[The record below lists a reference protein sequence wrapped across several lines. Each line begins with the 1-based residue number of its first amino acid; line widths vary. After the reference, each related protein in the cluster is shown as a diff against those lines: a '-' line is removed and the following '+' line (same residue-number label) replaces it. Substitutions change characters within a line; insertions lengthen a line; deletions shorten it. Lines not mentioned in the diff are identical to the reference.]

1 MLKFIQN
8 TSILIAYN
16 YCDKVLFKNE
26 NQKEIIMIRVIL
38 FHDGMN
44 IRDEEK
50 EEYDVKD
57 KISICSDNLSDYNA
71 GVLALTADKLKG
83 LQQLLGNSDL
93 LWVEILNEMSFEY
106 A

>member
-1 MLKFIQN
+1 M
-8 TSILIAYN
+8 IAYN

-50 EEYDVKD
+50 KEYEVKD

>member
-1 MLKFIQN
+1 
-8 TSILIAYN
+8 LIAYN

-50 EEYDVKD
+50 EEYEVKD

>member
-1 MLKFIQN
+1 
-8 TSILIAYN
+8 
-16 YCDKVLFKNE
+16 
-26 NQKEIIMIRVIL
+26 MIRMIL

-50 EEYDVKD
+50 EEYEIKD
-57 KISICSDNLSDYNA
+57 KISICSDNLSAVNA
-71 GVLALTADKLKG
+71 GVLALTADKLKR